1 VNSHSVWPRPFD
13 LFQGSTAGTIG
24 SSGVIECAPLDRPST
39 LTREGTI
46 CQLVHGLPIGG
57 AEVLISRI
65 VQCLGQRYTFVVAC
79 LDEVG
84 ELGEMLAAQGI
95 QIMHLRRRPGFDWRC
110 VHNLSRFC
118 KEAQVQL
125 IHAHQCTP
133 FAYALA
139 HRLLGRRL
147 PILLTEHGRFYPDRP
162 SFKRMCFHRLLT
174 GRNDR
179 FVAVGQ
185 SVRRALID
193 NEGLPQS
200 RLEVVYN
207 GVDVAYSPDSDS
219 QRQSARAEL
228 GVCDDECM
236 VLQVARLDPIKDHKT
251 AIRAIAL
258 AANRDPR
265 IRLFIVGDGPE
276 RSSIEQEISL
286 QSMHGRVVLVGC
298 RSDVPRLL
306 AAADVFLLTSVSEGI
321 PVTIIEAM
329 AAGTPV
335 VATAVGGVPELISDG
350 VTGLLA
356 PRGDEA
362 ALASALVRLLGDGE
376 LRTRLAEQA
385 RHRAETEFSEQ
396 RMMTDYE
403 RIYQEMLCHP
413 TQKSDLN
420 AAGGALNDAVHPP
433 CTEREPIK
441 SLQTKFFSLCR

>member
-1 VNSHSVWPRPFD
+1 MRVCSDPDRIVTPS
-13 LFQGSTAGTIG
+13 QGST
-24 SSGVIECAPLDRPST
+24 V
-39 LTREGTI
+39 

-65 VQCLGQRYTFVVAC
+65 VQCLGQRYKFVVAC

-84 ELGEMLAAQGI
+84 QLGEMLAAQGI
-95 QIMHLRRRPGFDWRC
+95 QVVHLRRRPGFDWRC
-110 VHNLSRFC
+110 VHNLSRLC
-118 KEAQVQL
+118 REASIQL

-139 HRLLGRRL
+139 TRLIGRRP
-147 PILLTEHGRFYPDRP
+147 PILLTEHGRFYPDHP
-162 SFKRMCFHRLLT
+162 SFKRKCFHRLLT
-174 GRNDR
+174 GANDR
-179 FVAVGQ
+179 FVAVGR
-185 SVRRALID
+185 SVRQALID
-193 NEGLPQS
+193 NEGLPQA

-207 GVDVAYSPDSDS
+207 GVDVVYSPGNHCD
-219 QRQSARAEL
+219 RQTARAEL
-228 GVCDDECM
+228 GVSDHECM
-236 VLQVARLDPIKDHKT
+236 VLQVARLDPIKDHRT

-276 RSSIEQEISL
+276 RSSIEQQISR
-286 QSMHGRVVLVGC
+286 QSLHGRVVLVGC

-356 PRGDEA
+356 PQEDEVA
-362 ALASALVRLLGDGE
+362 VANALVRMAGDCE
-376 LRTRLAEQA
+376 LRRRLAGQA
-385 RHRAETEFSEQ
+385 KHRAETEFSEQ
-396 RMMTDYE
+396 RMTANYDC
-403 RIYQEMLCHP
+403 IYQEMLLRTTQQHDVRTAGGPRHHAVKPGRP
-413 TQKSDLN
+413 TREPTDSSIGCVSHNVVDWNHVN
-420 AAGGALNDAVHPP
+420 AA
-433 CTEREPIK
+433 EP
-441 SLQTKFFSLCR
+441 F